1 MIQKNAL
8 IDRIAGISAI
18 ALCAGCGLFLL
29 KKPVGSTTPK
39 PAPAEIVLAGEV
51 RSLPGQPDNIP
62 LFNSNSPEWVKKEGI
77 LLSTLPPEGKKAPAA
92 HLNFAFQ
99 GQFNLF
105 AHHFSH
111 TPAQLQTLYIG
122 ALLYN
127 PGPQPVTV
135 KVLQAASYL
144 MEPEAPFKQKPEQSE
159 NSKGEVYSGPGI
171 RAVDNVLRGIRQ
183 PDFPAK
189 LEIAVGESAL
199 LMNRPIPVRGLE
211 KPINGRST
219 FVRLNSTGKVY
230 AATLAMY
237 ARQNPDGTDRPPSVQ
252 EWQKLLNNGGFAG
265 PRDKTPTPPGAAGN
279 LVYGRVAGVQRGSL
293 WRAVL
298 ADRGTADL
306 KLPDRDKAIS
316 YALSSLRGG
325 TFGTAQVQAAPLLAR
340 YPDTAYEA
348 HGNYG
353 VHYDL
358 TLPLYNSA
366 DKPQTVA
373 VSLETPLKEEKLSK
387 NGLRFRKPPLDFPYF
402 RGTVRLRYKDD
413 RNLDVTRYLHL
424 WHRVG
429 QVVEPMVKLK
439 LAAGERRSVKV
450 DFIYPPDSTPP
461 QVLTVKTLEYSIS
474 GDR

>member
-1 MIQKNAL
+1 MIQKNPLFSL
-8 IDRIAGISAI
+8 IGGIFSI
-18 ALCAGCGLFLL
+18 ALGTTCGLFVL
-29 KKPVGSTTPK
+29 KKSVQSAPPK

-51 RSLPGQPDNIP
+51 RSLPGQLDNIP
-62 LFNSNSPEWVKKEGI
+62 LFNSDSPEWVKKEGI
-77 LLSTLPPEGKKAPAA
+77 LLSTLPPEGKKNPAA

-127 PGPQPVTV
+127 PGPQSVTV
-135 KVLQAASYL
+135 EVLQAGSYL
-144 MEPEAPFKQKPEQSE
+144 MEPDAPFKQKPEQSE
-159 NSKGEVYSGPGI
+159 NTNGEVYSGPGI
-171 RAVDNVLRGIRQ
+171 RAVDSVLRGIRQ
-183 PDFPAK
+183 PDFPEK
-189 LEIAVGESAL
+189 LEIAPGKSAL

-219 FVRLNSTGKVY
+219 FVRLNVRGKVY

-237 ARQNPDGTDRPPSVQ
+237 AKQNADGSDRAPTLQ
-252 EWQKLLNNGGFAG
+252 EWQDLLQNGALAG

-279 LVYGRVAGVQRGSL
+279 LVYGRVAGVQQGSL

-298 ADRGTADL
+298 SDRGTPDL
-306 KLPDRDKAIS
+306 KIPDSGKGIS
-316 YALSSLRGG
+316 YAISTLRGG
-325 TFGTAQVQAAPLLAR
+325 TFGTGQVQAARLLAR

-358 TLPLYNSA
+358 DLPLYNSA
-366 DKPQTVA
+366 NKPQTVA

-413 RNLDVTRYLHL
+413 RNLDVIRYLHL

-439 LAAGERRSVKV
+439 LAAGARRSVKI

-461 QVLTVKTLEYSIS
+461 QVLTVKTLE
-474 GDR
+474 